1 MGAGEGATAGSGKK
15 NGKAASSFLPGLLP
29 IDRERLARDV
39 LAGLTLA
46 SINIP
51 QLLGYTRIAGTP
63 LVTGLYT
70 AFLPA
75 IAFALLGSSRHLVVA
90 ADSAT
95 AAILADSLSQM
106 ATPESGRYMT
116 LVAVLALAVAALL
129 LLARL
134 FRLGFLAD
142 FLSRTVLVG
151 FLAGVG
157 VQVAVAMLSEMLRLH
172 VDSRQPL
179 VQMREIARSIG
190 DTHLPSLAL
199 ATGVAVAVLL
209 ARRFAPRFP
218 ASLLAVVGST
228 AASWRWDL
236 SGLGFRVVGPIA
248 GGLPLLELRPLA
260 WSDVLAVLPVALSCA
275 TIIIAQSAA
284 AARAMAF
291 AHHERDDVN
300 ADILGLAAANVAA
313 SISGASV
320 VNGSPTQTAVADRA
334 GSTSQWSQLTLAAV
348 VLVVLLFLTGPL
360 SFLPRCVLAAIVFT
374 IGAGMIDVRRLLDM
388 RTESPGE
395 FRVSLATAATVALV
409 GVEQGVLLAVV
420 LSLLRHVRHSYLPH
434 TAMLVE
440 GPDGRRESVR
450 AEPGLQTAPGL
461 IVYGFGSD
469 LFYANENRFAE
480 EVRELVAAAP
490 DPVRWLVVDAGAIT
504 DLDYSAARSLRE
516 RVLELDAQGISIA
529 FGRVTRYLRAD
540 MVRHGLVD
548 ALGEDHVFPSLHQAL
563 ALAEPG
569 RASLAAAPADGIEDG
584 DSDRTTRE

>member
-1 MGAGEGATAGSGKK
+1 MGAGEGATAGFGKK

-116 LVAVLALAVAALL
+116 LVAVLALVVAALL

-236 SGLGFRVVGPIA
+236 SGLG
-248 GGLPLLELRPLA
+248 
-260 WSDVLAVLPVALSCA
+260 
-275 TIIIAQSAA
+275 
-284 AARAMAF
+284 
-291 AHHERDDVN
+291 
-300 ADILGLAAANVAA
+300 
-313 SISGASV
+313 
-320 VNGSPTQTAVADRA
+320 
-334 GSTSQWSQLTLAAV
+334 
-348 VLVVLLFLTGPL
+348 
-360 SFLPRCVLAAIVFT
+360 
-374 IGAGMIDVRRLLDM
+374 
-388 RTESPGE
+388 
-395 FRVSLATAATVALV
+395 
-409 GVEQGVLLAVV
+409 
-420 LSLLRHVRHSYLPH
+420 
-434 TAMLVE
+434 
-440 GPDGRRESVR
+440 
-450 AEPGLQTAPGL
+450 
-461 IVYGFGSD
+461 
-469 LFYANENRFAE
+469 
-480 EVRELVAAAP
+480 
-490 DPVRWLVVDAGAIT
+490 
-504 DLDYSAARSLRE
+504 
-516 RVLELDAQGISIA
+516 
-529 FGRVTRYLRAD
+529 
-540 MVRHGLVD
+540 
-548 ALGEDHVFPSLHQAL
+548 
-563 ALAEPG
+563 
-569 RASLAAAPADGIEDG
+569 
-584 DSDRTTRE
+584 